1 MEIPSTDALRPV
13 NSRVQRA
20 IGELPAGAFNFGL
33 YFNKWFHVLDS
44 NRIDDRDR
52 WPRGKK
58 CWPCT
63 MQDETALVGNRGED
77 WCPPN
82 PLLDNFQ
89 VSIALFNGEPAYERK
104 HPVEIRGR
112 HKESDPKRTS
122 IQGNW
127 DREKAEEALRKRHE
141 ALDGTLR
148 AFERIGYRDCSFTV
162 PCATPLVIGLGN
174 EHPTEKGFRFDWS
187 LGVPIIPASGVK
199 GVIRLGFLVEELN
212 RIEDDA
218 EAEAFWKHTSKGLLS
233 TEARETFGCGEHGDA
248 KQGARRGKAVFLDA
262 LPETLPRLKP
272 EIMNCHYP
280 EYLNRNL
287 RGPTEDQSPNPQ
299 KFWAVDA
306 MTRENG
312 KEKPL
317 KFVFRIL
324 VDREIADDPDRLQLL
339 QNAIGAALD
348 DHGFGAKTAI
358 GHGRFEKPSFSD
370 SGSAPNGKPAASTPK
385 GMGHEEI
392 EERIEKFR
400 EVLKKSKN
408 LSGEVDNFIGQIRA
422 EAGEPTLQKRMCETL
437 VDVAKNLPDKKKRL
451 LKALKKNS
459 GWAQRVESLCQEL
472 ELSDLLNA

>member
-13 NSRVQRA
+13 NARVQRA
-20 IGELPAGAFNFGL
+20 IGDLPVGAFNFGL

-44 NRIDDRDR
+44 SRIDPGDR

-58 CWPCT
+58 FWACT

-82 PLLDNFQ
+82 PFLDNFQ
-89 VSIALFNGEPAYERK
+89 VSIALFNGESAYERK
-104 HPVEIRGR
+104 HPVDIRGKY
-112 HKESDPKRTS
+112 KESDPKRTS

-127 DREKAEEALRKRHE
+127 YRENAEKALRTRHE
-141 ALDGTLR
+141 ALDRTLR
-148 AFERIGYRDCSFTV
+148 AFEKIGYRDCSFTV

-199 GVIRLGFLVEELN
+199 GVVRLGYLVEELN
-212 RIEDDA
+212 RFKDEA
-218 EAEAFWKHTSKGLLS
+218 EAEAFWKRVSEGLLS
-233 TEARETFGCGEHGDA
+233 PESGQVFGCGEHGTP
-248 KQGARRGKAVFLDA
+248 KQDARRGKVVFLDA
-262 LPETLPRLKP
+262 LPETIPRLKP

-280 EYLNRNL
+280 EYLNKDE

-299 KFWAVDA
+299 KFWAVDTV
-306 MTRENG
+306 TRNNG
-312 KEKPL
+312 KETPL
-317 KFVFRIL
+317 NFVFRVL
-324 VDREIADDPDRLQLL
+324 VDREIADDPDRFQLL
-339 QNAIGAALD
+339 QNAIGAALE

-358 GHGRFEKPSFSD
+358 GHGRFERPFRSASD
-370 SGSAPNGKPAASTPK
+370 FPAGGKSPDPVAKAMSD
-385 GMGHEEI
+385 EEI
-392 EERIEKFR
+392 GQKVDKFR
-400 EVLKKSKN
+400 KVLKKSKN

-422 EAGEPTLQKRMCETL
+422 EAGEPTLQRRMCETL